1 MVSVVSLV
9 IFVWHELRT
18 AHPVVDL
25 RILKIRQFGMG
36 VVFGGAMGVAL
47 FGSIFALPIYL
58 QALQGFTAEQTGFVI
73 LPGALASAAVM
84 AMMGRLAGRV
94 DPRPIVAIGVLLFL
108 ASMWQH
114 AHFTTASGKADFFLP
129 LILRGAGLGMIF
141 VPLVTLTMSD
151 LPLNRMAN
159 GTGLFNL
166 LRQLGGSVGIA
177 VAATLLSRLE
187 ATHRAQ
193 LVEHVS
199 IYSEP
204 TRARL
209 GEITARL
216 LASGTPSP
224 LVQSK
229 ALQILDLQINR
240 QAMMLSFEQL
250 FLLFGAALACALPL
264 LFFMRRPGGT
274 RGSAS
279 AH

>member
-1 MVSVVSLV
+1 MLDVTP
-9 IFVWHELRT
+9 LRR
-18 AHPVVDL
+18 HPAFRRL
-25 RILKIRQFGMG
+25 WFGQG
-36 VVFGGAMGVAL
+36 ISFIGTEIAEVAL
-47 FGSIFALPIYL
+47 AYQMYQLTGS
-58 QALQGFTAEQTGFVI
+58 T
-73 LPGALASAAVM
+73 LAV
-84 AMMGRLAGRV
+84 G
-94 DPRPIVAIGVLLFL
+94 
-108 ASMWQH
+108 
-114 AHFTTASGKADFFLP
+114 
-129 LILRGAGLGMIF
+129 LISLTHL

-177 VAATLLSRLE
+177 VAATLLSRFE